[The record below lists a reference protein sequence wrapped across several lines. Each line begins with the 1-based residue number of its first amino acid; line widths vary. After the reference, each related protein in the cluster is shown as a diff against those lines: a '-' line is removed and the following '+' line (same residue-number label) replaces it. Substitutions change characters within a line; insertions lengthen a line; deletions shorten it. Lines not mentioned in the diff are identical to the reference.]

1 MGLAAAR
8 ACWAHPR
15 SCGENAPHLGIQA
28 NGPGSSPLMRGKPEV
43 ALADCVPVR
52 LIPTHA
58 GKTFVS
64 HLYCVARGS
73 SPLMRG
79 KHRAVRR
86 AGRQRGLIP
95 AHTGKTMFRLRARA
109 SRPAY
114 PRLRRE
120 NSWDATAIAVSFGSP
135 PHTRG
140 KRPAHA
146 GKTLR
151 QRLPVFPRPAHPRSR
166 GENQVIWGTTND
178 AVGSSP
184 LTRGKLQVLFR
195 PTRAVRLIPAHAGKT
210 RLSGAPP
217 MTLWALP
224 RSRGENV
231 RVDRDHRLAGG
242 SSPLTRGK
250 RGQRRPA
257 DPPNRLI
264 PAHAG
269 KTFFG
274 RRSGRAWP
282 AHPRSR
288 GENHWPRWFFR
299 PSHGSSPLT
308 RGKRGRLVRG
318 VAGCRLIPAHA
329 GKTRCS
335 PTSRGR
341 CTAHP
346 RSRGENRSAATPIRS
361 LVGSSPLTR
370 GKLTNGSDCRPS
382 RRLIPA
388 HAGKTD
394 RHGSGVR
401 EHAAHPRSRGE
412 NPCV

>member
-210 RLSGAPP
+210 RTG
-217 MTLWALP
+217 
-224 RSRGENV
+224 
-231 RVDRDHRLAGG
+231 RL
-242 SSPLTRGK
+242 LC
-250 RGQRRPA
+250 
-257 DPPNRLI
+257 
-264 PAHAG
+264 
-269 KTFFG
+269 
-274 RRSGRAWP
+274 GRA
-282 AHPRSR
+282 
-288 GENHWPRWFFR
+288 
-299 PSHGSSPLT
+299 
-308 RGKRGRLVRG
+308 
-318 VAGCRLIPAHA
+318 
-329 GKTRCS
+329 
-335 PTSRGR
+335 
-341 CTAHP
+341 
-346 RSRGENRSAATPIRS
+346 
-361 LVGSSPLTR
+361 
-370 GKLTNGSDCRPS
+370 
-382 RRLIPA
+382 
-388 HAGKTD
+388 
-394 RHGSGVR
+394 
-401 EHAAHPRSRGE
+401 AAHPRSRGE
-412 NPCV
+412 NAISSIVGLVQSGSSPLTRGKPQQGRRG